1 MSCYIR
7 AIRWKILIEPFG
19 SISINK
25 SLSATMIGYFGNG
38 VLVFRLGE
46 LLKAYSIS
54 RNSDIKTTNLI
65 GTVIL
70 ERSLDLL
77 MVFLIF
83 FISLPWF
90 PVDTLNIQLNNYSII
105 GLILLLIAILFA
117 LFYHR
122 VYCWS

>member
-1 MSCYIR
+1 
-7 AIRWKILIEPFG
+7 
-19 SISINK
+19 
-25 SLSATMIGYFGNG
+25 MIGYFGNG

-54 RNSDIKTTNLI
+54 RNSKIKTTNLI

-83 FISLPWF
+83 LLSLPWF
-90 PVDTLNIQLNNYSII
+90 PVDTLNIKLNNYSII
-105 GLILLLIAILFA
+105 VLILLLIAILFA

-122 VYCWS
+122 FYVSNNILYFTNKYREKR

>member
-1 MSCYIR
+1 
-7 AIRWKILIEPFG
+7 
-19 SISINK
+19 
-25 SLSATMIGYFGNG
+25 MIGYFGNG

-77 MVFLIF
+77 MVLTNIFDYHFLGF
-83 FISLPWF
+83 
-90 PVDTLNIQLNNYSII
+90 
-105 GLILLLIAILFA
+105 
-117 LFYHR
+117 H
-122 VYCWS
+122 

>member
-1 MSCYIR
+1 
-7 AIRWKILIEPFG
+7 
-19 SISINK
+19 
-25 SLSATMIGYFGNG
+25 MIGYFGNG

-77 MVFLIF
+77 MVLTNIF
-83 FISLPWF
+83 DITSLVSISH
-90 PVDTLNIQLNNYSII
+90 IKYSIK
-105 GLILLLIAILFA
+105 
-117 LFYHR
+117 
-122 VYCWS
+122 